1 MRLFCFK
8 TVSDP
13 TNDNSVSGSNV
24 PRDQLLKVAR
34 QTVIFFFSRTRIY
47 PILVTLQNLF
57 RRPLNDIRLLQFCS
71 RAPDESDHILN
82 PSIHD
87 FRETFRF
94 LKRKRKRKRKKFF
107 ARENLFD
114 FFLVLQKA
122 KERDEIGGPETI
134 TVSDDFRNDQRRNI
148 RVYQAKTFDLFLLSA
163 TWTERVITL
172 NSNFHVPFAL
182 HGLSERR
189 GGRAGRYTLAK
200 IRILFPLCVYFLRKT
215 IRENFTAIAFTIVSR
230 SHCSSTSNRIEL
242 TG

>member
-1 MRLFCFK
+1 M
-8 TVSDP
+8 
-13 TNDNSVSGSNV
+13 
-24 PRDQLLKVAR
+24 
-34 QTVIFFFSRTRIY
+34 IFAKHFDFPKGKEKEKNFSREKTSS
-47 PILVTLQNLF
+47 TSF
-57 RRPLNDIRLLQFCS
+57 SFS
-71 RAPDESDHILN
+71 
-82 PSIHD
+82 
-87 FRETFRF
+87 
-94 LKRKRKRKRKKFF
+94 RKRKKEMKSGDRKPSPFGTIF
-107 ARENLFD
+107 
-114 FFLVLQKA
+114 
-122 KERDEIGGPETI
+122 ETI
-134 TVSDDFRNDQRRNI
+134 VPNI